1 VRADHFSIDPD
12 ASRAETLPA
21 AVYGDPGWHRQ
32 LVDRVLA
39 RSWQLVADSAE
50 LRVPGHHKPV
60 VFLEGSVNEPLLLTR
75 DRDDK
80 PHCLSNVCTHRGMLV
95 AEHEGTSAFLRC
107 RYHGRRFDLDGRFA
121 SMPEFEEVECFP
133 RPSDSLPQLALES
146 WGRLWFSA
154 LDPAGG
160 FANWI
165 GPVRERL
172 GWWPWSQLEPA
183 PDRDRDYLIG
193 ANWLLYCD
201 NYLEGFHIPYVH
213 AGLAG
218 AIDYG
223 AYTTELFEQG
233 SLQLAVA
240 ASGEPAFDLPAS
252 SPDFGQRIA
261 AYYYFLNPNLML
273 NFYPWGLSANIVKP
287 LSADR
292 TRVSYRTWVWRPDLL
307 GEGAGAA
314 LDRVE
319 REDEA
324 IVEAVQRGCRSRLY
338 HRGRYSVKRERGV
351 HHFHRF
357 LAEALARGLG

>member
-1 VRADHFSIDPD
+1 MSADHFSIDQNV
-12 ASRAETLPA
+12 ARAETLPA
-21 AVYGDPGWHRQ
+21 DVYGDPVWHQR
-32 LVDRVLA
+32 LVERVLA
-39 RSWQLVADSAE
+39 RSWQVVADSNE

-60 VFLEGSVNEPLLLTR
+60 VFLDGSVNEPLVLTR
-75 DRDDK
+75 DRDDH

-95 AEHEGTSAFLRC
+95 AEHEGTSPFLRC
-107 RYHGRRFDLDGRFA
+107 RYHGRRFDLDGRFV

-146 WGRLWFSA
+146 WGRLWFTA
-154 LDPAGG
+154 LDPARA
-160 FANWI
+160 FESWI

-172 GWWPWSQLEPA
+172 DWWPWSQLEPA
-183 PDRDRDYLIG
+183 PERDRDYLIS

-223 AYTTELFEQG
+223 AYTTELFDQG

-261 AYYYFLNPNLML
+261 AYYFFLNPNLML
-273 NFYPWGLSANIVKP
+273 NFYPWGLSANIV
-287 LSADR
+287 DR
-292 TRVSYRTWVWRPDLL
+292 K
-307 GEGAGAA
+307 
-314 LDRVE
+314 
-319 REDEA
+319 
-324 IVEAVQRGCRSRLY
+324 
-338 HRGRYSVKRERGV
+338 SVV
-351 HHFHRF
+351 
-357 LAEALARGLG
+357 